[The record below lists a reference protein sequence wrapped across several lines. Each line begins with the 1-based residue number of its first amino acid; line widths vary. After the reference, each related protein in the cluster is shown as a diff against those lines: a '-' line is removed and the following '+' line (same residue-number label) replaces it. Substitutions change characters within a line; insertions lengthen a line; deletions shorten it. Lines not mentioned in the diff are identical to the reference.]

1 MKKMKKMPFSRS
13 PLLFAFRFVLAAG
26 TNNDQGQKGP
36 QGRGEVSPKQRKNEK
51 ENPLYL

>member
-36 QGRGEVSPKQRKNEK
+36 RTRRGLSKTKKNEK